1 MMGVGVGRWS
11 EYSEALLSL
20 VSFHE
25 TRRERAKERHVR
37 TLTMPKHERPPPLPL
52 KVLRGLRMRHLTHL
66 TSRNH
71 NRMRPPHVHGE
82 PKGGGE
88 VPETLLFFLALV
100 VLVGSTPP
108 ASLTADEGGGGA
120 ELEEGGRD
128 LERKPDAGEGV
139 RRVMW
144 A

>member
-1 MMGVGVGRWS
+1 
-11 EYSEALLSL
+11 
-20 VSFHE
+20 
-25 TRRERAKERHVR
+25 
-37 TLTMPKHERPPPLPL
+37 
-52 KVLRGLRMRHLTHL
+52 MRHPTHR
-66 TSRNH
+66 TPRNH
-71 NRMRPPHVHGE
+71 NLRPPHVHGE

-88 VPETLLFFLALV
+88 VPAMLLFFLALV